1 LVAGTTF
8 NRAVTPQ
15 VRVTP
20 SDATITAQLDSQL
33 FTLGTSVTSEATHNF
48 SATATDPL
56 GHSATASTT
65 FTIDTHGPAV
75 KTDTAANGA
84 VIDAAQLT
92 VSGSAGDSVAVS
104 VNGVPATVASN
115 RFTATVPL
123 EAGENLIGAV
133 GRDAAGNTGSDSVT
147 VTRAQSTSGVVIT

>member
-1 LVAGTTF
+1 VAASTDAAKNFTLTGAPFSDGVNAFTLRVTDAAGNSTDVAYSVTVRSGAPVVEILENGVPLVAGTTF

-20 SDATITAQLDSQL
+20 SDASVTAQLDSQL
-33 FTLGTSVTSEATHNF
+33 FTLGASVTSEATHNF

-75 KTDTAANGA
+75 KIDTPAN
-84 VIDAAQLT
+84 
-92 VSGSAGDSVAVS
+92 
-104 VNGVPATVASN
+104 
-115 RFTATVPL
+115 
-123 EAGENLIGAV
+123 
-133 GRDAAGNTGSDSVT
+133 
-147 VTRAQSTSGVVIT
+147 